1 MCCFDPVYTVPDPHG
16 HDIILDSFW
25 TNVVLKFTIIL
36 LNLITAN
43 HSKSIKSK
51 YDRKLAEIDVVTTYM
66 NPVYRVNGVLS

>member
-1 MCCFDPVYTVPDPHG
+1 M
-16 HDIILDSFW
+16 
-25 TNVVLKFTIIL
+25 VLKFTIIL

-66 NPVYRVNGVLS
+66 NPVYRVNGVLG